1 MTYSIEINER
11 NKYLSI
17 GDTATLVDVRRKTDY
32 EATPQKIVGTVWRDS
47 EKLT

>member
-17 GDTATLVDVRRKTDY
+17 GETVALVDVRRKTDY
-32 EATPQKIVGTVWRDS
+32 EATPQKIAGAVRRDS
-47 EKLT
+47 KKLT